1 MAGDNKFHAL
11 SCFLNAP
18 ERTSRHDMVVGK
30 VVTVLRQRYP
40 VSTGAIINLEAEVGT
55 KEDGSSVTADIVVTV
70 GVGAYLRCLRSEE
83 HTSELQ
89 SR

>member
-30 VVTVLRQRYP
+30 VVTVLRQRSDHP
-40 VSTGAIINLEAEVGT
+40 EVGT

-70 GVGAYLRCLRSEE
+70 GVGVTYCEFGA
-83 HTSELQ
+83 
-89 SR
+89 